1 MLFKCF
7 TTHSIALSVATV
19 LAGCGGDDSP
29 TTETTP
35 PSPPPT
41 PSTKLVAMD
50 GFSTVKPDTATVV
63 DLSSFVRSLDAEV
76 VSAEVLGDNSDCGV
90 PIPQGLGLNITAK
103 SGAYCD
109 YRYEARSGNTQSRA
123 LLRVLAT
130 KASEPMLPPISQT
143 MILGDASLVLNL
155 ETLLGSN
162 WPTGYRLNADSI
174 EVQGDE
180 GNLGTVTATGNEITF
195 KGPELSG
202 WNRLVYT
209 ISDSAKPG
217 EDKMGAIY
225 VTISQVANQ
234 PPHIG
239 SPKYTYT
246 GNVTTAENVVMNLA
260 TLQGLNIS
268 ETNNEDWQLI
278 EVQSFTADVKATNVD
293 SITNKSFSFTAP
305 TVGEHFVS
313 YIIADHYNGYA
324 AGLIKVNVQA
334 K

>member
-1 MLFKCF
+1 MLLKSF
-7 TTHSIALSVATV
+7 TVYSVVLSVASI
-19 LAGCGGDDSP
+19 LAGCGGDSP
-29 TTETTP
+29 TPDTTP

-63 DLSSFVRSLDAEV
+63 DLSSFVRSLDADV
-76 VSAEVLGDNSDCGV
+76 VSAEALGDNSDCGV

-109 YRYEARSGNTQSRA
+109 YRYEARSGNSQSSA
-123 LLRVLAT
+123 VLRVLAT
-130 KASEPMLPPISQT
+130 EASEPMLPPISQA
-143 MILGDASLVLNL
+143 MILSDPPKTFNL
-155 ETLLGSN
+155 ETLLGAN
-162 WPTGYRLNADSI
+162 WPTGYHLNTDSV

-225 VTISQVANQ
+225 VTISQDANQ

-278 EVQSFTADVKATNVD
+278 DVQSFTADVKATNVD
-293 SITNKSFSFTAP
+293 SITNKSFSFTAS